1 MIVLKKLKFRNF
13 LSYGNY
19 WTDIDLDAANLN
31 ILVAKNGQGKSALV
45 DAIVFGLF
53 GKPYRKIN
61 KPNLVNSIN
70 EKDLLVEIGFT
81 TGDKT
86 IMVRRGIKPAIFEIF
101 QNGKKIDEKD
111 NIRDQQMFFEENI
124 IKTNYR
130 TFTQIVIL
138 GSSNYI
144 PFMHLTPSARREFVE
159 SLLDIDIFSVMNRLL
174 KERISVLRT
183 LKTKN
188 DSDIKRTEEV
198 IDVQNDMVDKLETR
212 NQSEIRNIDV
222 DIQKYED
229 EIEGI
234 NEKLRELKSIV
245 DTDYQ
250 PINERREVLSNKF
263 DKGQTTLSDIKASL
277 KRIEKNIKFMTDNT
291 NCPTCSQLIEEDFR
305 NESIEGYKNDI
316 DKHNTL
322 TEDVKK
328 IHSKVIDDM
337 SGADKQIEKYNDA
350 CNKMDSLESNYIMIK
365 AVVQSLLDKKSNV
378 VQDNLTEER
387 KKLDSLK
394 EKVGLYE
401 EHKYLFDQKD
411 DLYDVASRL
420 LRDDGIKSLIIS
432 QYIPVI
438 NKLIN
443 RYLEKM
449 NFGVSF
455 TLDENFNEDIKSRY
469 RDSFT
474 YDSFSE
480 GEKQRIDIALLQTWR
495 SVAEM
500 KNSMSTNLLLLDE
513 VFDSSLDV
521 DGMEDYLQILKGV
534 SQKNNIYIIS
544 HKLENVASFDRVI
557 RVDKVG
563 DFSYIDYE

>member
-1 MIVLKKLKFRNF
+1 M
-13 LSYGNY
+13 SYGNY

-53 GKPYRKIN
+53 GKPYRRIN

-111 NIRDQQMFFEENI
+111 NIRDQQIFFEENI

-144 PFMHLTPSARREFVE
+144 PFMHLTPLARREFVE

-174 KERISVLRT
+174 KERVSVLRT

-212 NQSEIRNIDV
+212 NQSEIKNIDV
-222 DIQKYED
+222 DIQKYEN

-234 NEKLRELKSIV
+234 NEKLRELKPII
-245 DTDYQ
+245 DIDYN
-250 PINERREVLSNKF
+250 PINERREALSSKF

-328 IHSKVIDDM
+328 IHSKVVDDI
-337 SGADKQIEKYNDA
+337 SGVDKQIEKYNDA
-350 CNKMDSLESNYIMIK
+350 CNKMDSLESNYSTIK
-365 AVVQSLLDKKSNV
+365 TMVQSLLDKKVNV

-401 EHKYLFDQKD
+401 EHEELFNQKGE
-411 DLYDVASRL
+411 LYDAALRL

-455 TLDENFNEDIKSRY
+455 TLDENFNEEMKSRY
-469 RDSFT
+469 RDKFT

-521 DGMEDYLQILKGV
+521 DGMEDYLEILKGV

>member
-1 MIVLKKLKFRNF
+1 MIVLKKVKFRNF

-53 GKPYRKIN
+53 GKPYRRIN

-70 EKDLLVEIGFT
+70 GKDLSVEIEFT

-86 IMVRRGIKPAIFEIF
+86 IMVRRGIKPNIFEIF

-111 NIRDQQMFFEENI
+111 NTRDQQVFFEENI

-144 PFMHLTPSARREFVE
+144 PFMHLTPASRREFIE

-174 KERISVLRT
+174 KERLSVLKT

-198 IDVQNDMVDKLETR
+198 IDVQMDMVDKLETR
-212 NQSEIRNIDV
+212 NQSEIENIDR

-229 EIEGI
+229 EKDGI
-234 NEKLRELKSIV
+234 NGKLKELKPII

-250 PINERREVLSNKF
+250 PINERMESLNEKADRGRNVLSDFK
-263 DKGQTTLSDIKASL
+263 SSL
-277 KRIEKNIKFMTDNT
+277 RRTEKSIKFMKDNAD
-291 NCPTCSQLIEEDFR
+291 CPTCHQHIEEDFR
-305 NESIEGYKNDI
+305 NESIKDYENDI
-316 DKHNTL
+316 DRHNTL
-322 TEDVKK
+322 IEDILKLNQKVAKDTEDVDKK
-328 IHSKVIDDM
+328 IKT
-337 SGADKQIEKYNDA
+337 YNDA
-350 CNKMDSLESNYIMIK
+350 CSKMDSLESNYATIQNMI
-365 AVVQSLLDKKSNV
+365 QSLSKKKVNV
-378 VQDNLTEER
+378 VQDNLIEE
-387 KKLDSLK
+387 KNKLDSLR
-394 EKVGLYE
+394 EKIVLYKGNE
-401 EHKYLFDQKD
+401 EVFDEKD
-411 DLYDVASRL
+411 ELYDAASRL

-455 TLDENFNEDIKSRY
+455 TLDENFNEEIKSRH
-469 RDSFT
+469 RDKFT

-521 DGMEDYLQILKGV
+521 DGMEDYLEILKGV

-557 RVDKVG
+557 RVDKTG
-563 DFSYIDYE
+563 DFSYIEYE

>member
-53 GKPYRKIN
+53 GKPYRRIN

-111 NIRDQQMFFEENI
+111 NIRDQQIFFEENI

-144 PFMHLTPSARREFVE
+144 PFMHLTPLARREFVE

-174 KERISVLRT
+174 KERVSVLRT

-212 NQSEIRNIDV
+212 NQSEIKNIDV
-222 DIQKYED
+222 DIQKYEN

-234 NEKLRELKSIV
+234 NEKLRELKPII
-245 DTDYQ
+245 DIDYN
-250 PINERREVLSNKF
+250 PINERRGVLSNKF

-305 NESIEGYKNDI
+305 NESIEGYKHDI

-328 IHSKVIDDM
+328 IHSKVVDDIN
-337 SGADKQIEKYNDA
+337 GVDKQIEKCNDA
-350 CNKMDSLESNYIMIK
+350 CNKMDSLESNYYTIQNII
-365 AVVQSLLDKKSNV
+365 QSLSDKKVNV

-401 EHKYLFDQKD
+401 EHEELFNQKGE
-411 DLYDVASRL
+411 LYDAALRL

-455 TLDENFNEDIKSRY
+455 TLDENFNEEMKSRY
-469 RDSFT
+469 RDKFT

-521 DGMEDYLQILKGV
+521 DGMEDYLEILKGV

-563 DFSYIDYE
+563 DFSYIEYE

>member
-1 MIVLKKLKFRNF
+1 M
-13 LSYGNY
+13 SYGNY

-31 ILVAKNGQGKSALV
+31 VLVAKNGQGKSALV

-53 GKPYRKIN
+53 GKPYRRIN

-70 EKDLLVEIGFT
+70 GKDLLVEIGFT

-86 IMVRRGIKPAIFEIF
+86 IMIRRGIKPAIFEIF

-111 NIRDQQMFFEENI
+111 NIRDQQVFFEENI

-144 PFMHLTPSARREFVE
+144 PFMHLTPASRREFIE

-174 KERISVLRT
+174 KERVSVLRT

-198 IDVQNDMVDKLETR
+198 IGVQNDMVDKLETR
-212 NQSEIRNIDV
+212 NQSEIDNIDR
-222 DIQKYED
+222 DIQKYESEMED
-229 EIEGI
+229 IHRQLKEI
-234 NEKLRELKSIV
+234 K
-245 DTDYQ
+245 
-250 PINERREVLSNKF
+250 PIIDFDFRPFNDKKDNLNRKF
-263 DKGQTTLSDIKASL
+263 DKGQSALSDIKASL
-277 KRIEKNIKFMTDNT
+277 KRTEKNIGFMTDNT
-291 NCPTCSQLIEEDFR
+291 NCPTCHQLIDANFR
-305 NESIEGYKNDI
+305 SISIDDYKKEIVKYNGFI
-316 DKHNTL
+316 K
-322 TEDVKK
+322 DVNK
-328 IHSKVIDDM
+328 IHSRVIEDLKNIDDQF
-337 SGADKQIEKYNDA
+337 KEYNDA
-350 CNKMDSLESNYIMIK
+350 CSKMDSLESNLTTILNII
-365 AVVQSLLDKKSNV
+365 QSLSKKKNDV

-394 EKVGLYE
+394 EKIVVYE
-401 EHKYLFDQKD
+401 EHEELFNQKGE
-411 DLYDVASRL
+411 LYDAALRL

-455 TLDENFNEDIKSRY
+455 TLDENFNEEIKSRY
-469 RDSFT
+469 RDKFT

-521 DGMEDYLQILKGV
+521 DGMEDYLEILKGV

>member
-1 MIVLKKLKFRNF
+1 MKFRNF

-31 ILVAKNGQGKSALV
+31 ILVAKNGQGKSSLV

-70 EKDLLVEIGFT
+70 GKDLLVEIEFT

-86 IMVRRGIKPAIFEIF
+86 IMVRRGIKPNIFEIF
-101 QNGKKIDEKD
+101 QNGKKLDEKD
-111 NIRDQQMFFEENI
+111 NTRDQQVFFEDNI

-138 GSSNYI
+138 GSSNYV
-144 PFMHLTPSARREFVE
+144 PFMHLSSPARREFIE

-174 KERISVLRT
+174 KERSSVLKT

-188 DSDIKRTEEV
+188 DSDIHRTEEV
-198 IDVQNDMVDKLETR
+198 IDVQLDMVDKLETR
-212 NQSEIRNIDV
+212 NQSEIDKINS
-222 DIQKYED
+222 DIQDYQN
-229 EIEGI
+229 EISEI
-234 NEKLRELKSIV
+234 DKKIDELKPIT
-245 DTDYQ
+245 DIDYQ
-250 PINERREVLSNKF
+250 PINDKRETLNEKADRGRGVLSDFK
-263 DKGQTTLSDIKASL
+263 SSL
-277 KRIEKNIKFMTDNT
+277 RRTEKNIKFMKDNT
-291 NCPTCSQLIEEDFR
+291 DCPTCHQHIEEDFR
-305 NESIEGYKNDI
+305 NESIKDYKKDI
-316 DKHNTL
+316 DKNNNL
-322 TEDVKK
+322 IEDVKK
-328 IHSKVIDDM
+328 LNTKVAEDIKDV
-337 SGADKQIEKYNDA
+337 DKELKKYNDA
-350 CNKMDSLESNYIMIK
+350 CNKIESLQSNYATIQRMVK
-365 AVVQSLLDKKSNV
+365 SLSKKKDNV
-378 VQDNLTEER
+378 VQDNLTEEK
-387 KKLDSLK
+387 KKLDSLREKIVVYK
-394 EKVGLYE
+394 EHE
-401 EHKYLFDQKD
+401 ELFNNKNE
-411 DLYDVASRL
+411 LYDAASRL

-455 TLDENFNEDIKSRY
+455 TLDENFNEEIKSRY
-469 RDSFT
+469 RDKFT

-513 VFDSSLDV
+513 VFDSSLDG
-521 DGMEDYLQILKGV
+521 DGMEDYLEILKGV

-557 RVDKVG
+557 RVDKTG

>member
-1 MIVLKKLKFRNF
+1 M
-13 LSYGNY
+13 
-19 WTDIDLDAANLN
+19 
-31 ILVAKNGQGKSALV
+31 
-45 DAIVFGLF
+45 
-53 GKPYRKIN
+53 
-61 KPNLVNSIN
+61 
-70 EKDLLVEIGFT
+70 VEIEFT

-86 IMVRRGIKPAIFEIF
+86 IMVRRGIKPNIFEIF

-111 NIRDQQMFFEENI
+111 NTRDQQVFFEENI

-138 GSSNYI
+138 GSSNYV
-144 PFMHLTPSARREFVE
+144 PFMHLSSSARREFIE

-174 KERISVLRT
+174 KERASVLKT

-188 DSDIKRTEEV
+188 DSDIHRTEEV
-198 IDVQNDMVDKLETR
+198 IDVQLDMVDKLETR
-212 NQSEIRNIDV
+212 NQSEIDKINS
-222 DIQKYED
+222 DIQDYQN
-229 EIEGI
+229 EISGI
-234 NEKLRELKSIV
+234 NEKLKELKPII

-250 PINERREVLSNKF
+250 PINEKKEILSGKADKGRSVLSDFK
-263 DKGQTTLSDIKASL
+263 SSL
-277 KRIEKNIKFMTDNT
+277 RRTQKNIKFMKDNT
-291 NCPTCSQLIEEDFR
+291 DCPTCHQHIEEDFR
-305 NESIEGYKNDI
+305 NESIKDYEN
-316 DKHNTL
+316 
-322 TEDVKK
+322 DVKK
-328 IHSKVIDDM
+328 HNVLIGDVLKLNEKVADDIK
-337 SGADKQIEKYNDA
+337 SVDEELKKYSDA
-350 CNKMDSLESNYIMIK
+350 CNKMDSLESNYATIQRMIK
-365 AVVQSLLDKKSNV
+365 SLSKKKDSV
-378 VQDNLTEER
+378 VQDNLTEEK
-387 KKLDSLK
+387 KKLDSLREKIVVYK
-394 EKVGLYE
+394 EHE
-401 EHKYLFDQKD
+401 ELFDNKNE
-411 DLYDVASRL
+411 LYDAASRL

-455 TLDENFNEDIKSRY
+455 TLDENFNEEIKSRY
-469 RDSFT
+469 RDKFT

-513 VFDSSLDV
+513 VFDSSLDG
-521 DGMEDYLQILKGV
+521 DGMEDYLEILKGV

>member
-1 MIVLKKLKFRNF
+1 MKFRNF

-31 ILVAKNGQGKSALV
+31 ILVAKNGQGKSSLV

-53 GKPYRKIN
+53 GKPYRRIN

-70 EKDLLVEIGFT
+70 GKDLLVEIEFT

-86 IMVRRGIKPAIFEIF
+86 IMVRRGIKPNIFEIF
-101 QNGKKIDEKD
+101 QNGKKLDEKD
-111 NIRDQQMFFEENI
+111 NTRDQQVFFEDNI

-138 GSSNYI
+138 GSSNYVR
-144 PFMHLTPSARREFVE
+144 FMHLSSPARREFIE

-174 KERISVLRT
+174 KERSSVLKT

-188 DSDIKRTEEV
+188 DSDIHRTEEV
-198 IDVQNDMVDKLETR
+198 IDVQLDMVDKLETR
-212 NQSEIRNIDV
+212 NQSEIDKINS
-222 DIQKYED
+222 DIQDYQN
-229 EIEGI
+229 EISEI
-234 NEKLRELKSIV
+234 DKKIDELKPIT
-245 DTDYQ
+245 DIDYQ
-250 PINERREVLSNKF
+250 PINDKRETLNEKADRGRGVLSDFK
-263 DKGQTTLSDIKASL
+263 SSL
-277 KRIEKNIKFMTDNT
+277 RRTEKNIKFMKDNT
-291 NCPTCSQLIEEDFR
+291 DCPTCHQHIEEDFR
-305 NESIEGYKNDI
+305 NESIKDYKKDI
-316 DKHNTL
+316 DKHNNL
-322 TEDVKK
+322 IEDVKK
-328 IHSKVIDDM
+328 LNTKVAEDIKNV
-337 SGADKQIEKYNDA
+337 DKELKKYNDA
-350 CNKMDSLESNYIMIK
+350 CNKIESLQSNYATIQRMVK
-365 AVVQSLLDKKSNV
+365 SLSKKKDNV
-378 VQDNLTEER
+378 VQDNLTEEK
-387 KKLDSLK
+387 KKLDSLREKIVVYK
-394 EKVGLYE
+394 EHE
-401 EHKYLFDQKD
+401 ELFNNKNE
-411 DLYDVASRL
+411 LYDAASRL

-455 TLDENFNEDIKSRY
+455 TLDENFNEEIKSRY
-469 RDSFT
+469 RDKFT

-513 VFDSSLDV
+513 VFDSSLDG
-521 DGMEDYLQILKGV
+521 DGMEDYLEILKGV

-557 RVDKVG
+557 RVDKTG